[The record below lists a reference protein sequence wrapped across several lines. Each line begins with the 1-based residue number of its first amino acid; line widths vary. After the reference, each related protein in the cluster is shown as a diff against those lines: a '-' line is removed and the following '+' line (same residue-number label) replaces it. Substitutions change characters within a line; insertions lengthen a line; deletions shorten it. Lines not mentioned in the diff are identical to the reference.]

1 MKRVVCLPPRIP
13 PDPAAQTK
21 LCQHTAE
28 QGTNHQP
35 HLAYINNCSEDHIE
49 EILLAWT
56 WTKVV
61 IIFSHILQEKD
72 KEKSS

>member
-1 MKRVVCLPPRIP
+1 MKREVCHPPRIP

-21 LCQHTAE
+21 LCQDTAE
-28 QGTNHQP
+28 QGTNYQP
-35 HLAYINNCSEDHIE
+35 HLAHVNNCGENHTE

-61 IIFSHILQEKD
+61 IIFSYILQEKD